1 MCICMYAYIYIYIYT
16 YLHQTLTWLHFF
28 YIVSCQTKKKDED
41 KGNVIKG
48 PMRLRKEEGLQMV
61 VREGEQS
68 TKTRTKEKKPNLS
81 WKHSCSIVRVTMR
94 LQRVT
99 TNVDSVV
106 AMPREVPMPS
116 MTELQCHERLQIRV
130 PKRSS
135 KSGQNESER
144 IQSYWTLGFSVPD
157 ND

>member
-1 MCICMYAYIYIYIYT
+1 MPSTSKWSNEGRIPTTDGPWTKLGYD
-16 YLHQTLTWLHFF
+16 TWLHFF

-81 WKHSCSIVRVTMR
+81 
-94 LQRVT
+94 
-99 TNVDSVV
+99 
-106 AMPREVPMPS
+106 
-116 MTELQCHERLQIRV
+116 
-130 PKRSS
+130 
-135 KSGQNESER
+135 
-144 IQSYWTLGFSVPD
+144 
-157 ND
+157 

>member
-1 MCICMYAYIYIYIYT
+1 MGAK
-16 YLHQTLTWLHFF
+16 YLEVVKRGSYPNNGWSLDK
-28 YIVSCQTKKKDED
+28 IRTKKKDED

-48 PMRLRKEEGLQMV
+48 PMRLRKEEGLQM
-61 VREGEQS
+61 
-68 TKTRTKEKKPNLS
+68 
-81 WKHSCSIVRVTMR
+81 
-94 LQRVT
+94 RVT

-144 IQSYWTLGFSVPD
+144 IQSY
-157 ND
+157 